1 MNEHRRERVNRWIV
15 ELAAIQAEAE
25 AMREALEA
33 EGGTLLAGLEADA
46 LEDAGMAVGEAIE
59 RLKEVAPRD

>member
-25 AMREALEA
+25 ATREALEA

-46 LEDAGMAVGEAIE
+46 LEEAGADIDALIDKL
-59 RLKEVAPRD
+59 REVAS